1 MSGNFEGKKVI
12 VAGGSTGVGLAAARQ
27 LHHAKAQVT
36 ITGRS
41 KEKLAQAADSVPGI
55 KTVAVDSSDRA
66 ALDQFFQ
73 EQGPIDHLVVTLSG
87 GKGAGQ
93 FSTLPLTDLLEG
105 FEGKFWPQLHTVQA
119 ALPHISKNGS
129 ITIVTAVSSILG
141 LPGTSG
147 LAAINGSLE
156 LMIPA
161 IAKEIKPVRINAVS
175 PGVIDTPWWDFLPQA
190 DKQAAFNEYAAQTPA
205 GRVGQPDEVANGI
218 LFLAGNNFV
227 TGTVI
232 RIDGGLSL

>member
-27 LHHAKAQVT
+27 LQDAKAQVT

-41 KEKLAQAADSVPGI
+41 KEKLQQAAAALPGI
-55 KTVAVDSSDRA
+55 NTAAVDSGDRA

-73 EQGPIDHLVVTLSG
+73 EHGPFDHLVVTLSG

-93 FSTLPLTDLLEG
+93 FSTLPLQDLQEG
-105 FEGKFWPQLHTVQA
+105 FEGKFWPQLNTIQA
-119 ALPHISKNGS
+119 ALPHINKAGS

-161 IAKEIKPVRINAVS
+161 IAKEIQPVRINAVS
-175 PGVIDTPWWDFLPQA
+175 PGVIDTPWWDFLPTA
-190 DKQAAFNEYAAQTPA
+190 DKKAAFDSYAAQTPA
-205 GRVGQPDEVANGI
+205 GRVGKPEEVADGI
-218 LFLAGNNFV
+218 LFLARNNFV
-227 TGTVI
+227 TGTVV
-232 RIDGGLSL
+232 RVDGGLSL